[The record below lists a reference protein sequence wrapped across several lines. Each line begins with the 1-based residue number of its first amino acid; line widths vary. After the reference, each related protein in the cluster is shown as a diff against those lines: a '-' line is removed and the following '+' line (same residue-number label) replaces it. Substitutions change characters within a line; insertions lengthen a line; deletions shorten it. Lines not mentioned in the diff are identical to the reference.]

1 MSHLE
6 PQPES
11 TTIVSS
17 QSAFPTRAT
26 ARTFV
31 QAWLPQVL
39 TALVVIPAVVQ
50 IVLDEVERN
59 GIVLPPWLG
68 LLLAGVLT
76 VCAAVSA
83 VLARIMAIPAVDAW
97 LRRIRLSS
105 TPKA

>member
-1 MSHLE
+1 MSRPE
-6 PQPES
+6 PP

-26 ARTFV
+26 VRTFV
-31 QAWLPQVL
+31 QSWLPQVL

-50 IVLDEVERN
+50 IILDEVAKR
-59 GIVLPPWLG
+59 GVVLPDWLG
-68 LLLAGVLT
+68 LVLAGILT
-76 VCAAVSA
+76 LCAIVSA

-97 LRRIRLSS
+97 LRRIGLSS